1 MSSSN
6 KTPNLN
12 LNLWQN
18 NDKFCMADFNND
30 NQTIDTG
37 FGKLEDNLKTHIENF
52 QVHIDQDTSN
62 SIKSHIAN
70 SKIHI
75 DEEKVIQISSQIEEH
90 INDEKSHLS
99 QDHLKKIS
107 SLFDSH
113 TKDKTLHTTPAKLE
127 KIKTSL
133 SDHCADK
140 NIHVDPADTAA
151 FKSHIKDP
159 KIHCNEAIIKNF
171 NDHISNSELHINPNS
186 SANPFYV
193 VGSFMGNGNDSQLI
207 NLPFTPSFVIV
218 FAGNSP
224 CVKFSSNTQDAIL
237 YFGFCSKDAPSAGLW
252 PAPNGFTA
260 KNIKASPVCK
270 VVKNLNFRGITY
282 HYVAFR

>member
-1 MSSSN
+1 MHVDQNAVNNIKTSISN
-6 KTPNLN
+6 HCS
-12 LNLWQN
+12 
-18 NDKFCMADFNND
+18 DKNIHVDPADTAAF
-30 NQTIDTG
+30 
-37 FGKLEDNLKTHIENF
+37 
-52 QVHIDQDTSN
+52 
-62 SIKSHIAN
+62 KSHI
-70 SKIHI
+70 
-75 DEEKVIQISSQIEEH
+75 
-90 INDEKSHLS
+90 
-99 QDHLKKIS
+99 
-107 SLFDSH
+107 
-113 TKDKTLHTTPAKLE
+113 KDPKMHVDQNAVTN
-127 KIKTSL
+127 IKTSI
-133 SDHCADK
+133 SNHCSDK